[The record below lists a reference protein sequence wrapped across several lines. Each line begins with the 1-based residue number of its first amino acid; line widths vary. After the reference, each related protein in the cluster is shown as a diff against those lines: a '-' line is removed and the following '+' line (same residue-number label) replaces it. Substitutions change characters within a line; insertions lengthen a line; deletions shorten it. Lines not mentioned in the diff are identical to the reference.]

1 MEAYRTFFLFFF
13 FFFFFFFCFFAF
25 CTCAYV
31 SVRRSKEVYLLV
43 NLVISQQ
50 PQQFSNTQTFPYCTI
65 TYEYIICLSFS
76 MLVNSNSMMAQPRA
90 VALLSLQQAVSRQNQ
105 ECVAVALN
113 NIDLDFERTNLFAAN
128 CDLFERAVLRY
139 HKGVFAL
146 LVDHFKKHFLYR
158 QSLEIPQHS
167 ADCNAEA
174 EEGEEE
180 EENFDDYSKYILPTP
195 FSEMKENFETITQM
209 DLIDL
214 SAVDEATMAEL
225 KRMFAE

>member
-1 MEAYRTFFLFFF
+1 MAAQFLFG
-13 FFFFFFFCFFAF
+13 A
-25 CTCAYV
+25 V
-31 SVRRSKEVYLLV
+31 SVQSERYVV
-43 NLVISQQ
+43 Q
-50 PQQFSNTQTFPYCTI
+50 
-65 TYEYIICLSFS
+65 
-76 MLVNSNSMMAQPRA
+76 
-90 VALLSLQQAVSRQNQ
+90 
-105 ECVAVALN
+105 ALN
-113 NIDLDFERTNLFAAN
+113 NPDLDFERTNLFAAN
-128 CDLFERAVLRY
+128 GKLFERAIRCY
-139 HKGVFAL
+139 HKGVFEL
-146 LVDHFKKHFLYR
+146 LIDHFKKHFLYR

-180 EENFDDYSKYILPTP
+180 EDFDDYSKYILPTP